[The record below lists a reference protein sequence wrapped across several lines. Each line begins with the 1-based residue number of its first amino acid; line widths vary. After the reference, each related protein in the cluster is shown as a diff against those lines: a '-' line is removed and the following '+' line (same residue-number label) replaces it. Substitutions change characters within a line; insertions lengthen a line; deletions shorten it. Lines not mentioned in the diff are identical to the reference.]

1 MWHDY
6 LLRYGEIEARG
17 ICNRYLDMQVR
28 TTDPEELQFCRE
40 LYAAIPKTIMKSE
53 SKLSILGDLAEKKKH
68 LPDVSHTERTEKE
81 ER

>member
-17 ICNRYLDMQVR
+17 ICNRYLDMQIC

-40 LYAAIPKTIMKSE
+40 LYAAIPKNITLEKT
-53 SKLSILGDLAEKKKH
+53 SIINDLNYKKKTIQKA
-68 LPDVSHTERTEKE
+68 SKIQKKE
-81 ER
+81 YNEL